1 MAYIYRHI
9 RKDKNQPF
17 YIGIGSDLKYK
28 RANEKSRR
36 NNMWYKISNK
46 TGYEVQILFDNITW
60 KEACEKENEF
70 IKLYGRID
78 IGTGILCN
86 MTDGGDGIV
95 GFLFTDE
102 IKEKISNKL
111 KGIKR
116 SDETRKKI
124 SLNSKRRRLTQK
136 EKTHL
141 SKLHKGEKKSDS
153 VKNNM
158 SIAQQKLSDVKRE
171 RMLNN
176 CNWSKLVFDTQ
187 TGIFYNSIKQASIIY
202 GFSHSYL
209 KYMLSGKRRNKTN
222 LIYA

>member
-1 MAYIYRHI
+1 MAYVYRHI
-9 RKDKNQPF
+9 RKDKNEPF

-36 NNMWYKISNK
+36 NDIWYKIINK
-46 TGYEVQILFDNITW
+46 TDYEVQILFDSITW
-60 KEACEKENEF
+60 EEACLKEKEF
-70 IKLYGRID
+70 ILLYGRID
-78 IGTGILCN
+78 SNTGVLCN
-86 MTDGGDGIV
+86 MTNGGDGVV

-102 IKEKISNKL
+102 IKEKISKSIT
-111 KGIKR
+111 GIKR

-124 SLNSKRRRLTQK
+124 SQNSKRKRLTQE
-136 EKTHL
+136 EKMHL
-141 SKLHKGEKKSDS
+141 SKMYKGKEKSDY
-153 VKNNM
+153 VKKNM
-158 SIAQQKLSDVKRE
+158 SIAQQKLSNVKRE

-176 CNWSKLVFDTQ
+176 CNWSKIVFDTQ

-209 KYMLSGKRRNKTN
+209 KYMLSGKRKNKTN

>member
-1 MAYIYRHI
+1 MAYVYRHI
-9 RKDKNQPF
+9 RKDKNEPF

-36 NNMWYKISNK
+36 NDIWYKIINK
-46 TGYEVQILFDNITW
+46 TDYEVQILFDSITW
-60 KEACEKENEF
+60 EEACVKEKEF
-70 IKLYGRID
+70 ILLYGRID
-78 IGTGILCN
+78 SNTGVLCN
-86 MTDGGDGIV
+86 MTNGGDGVV

-102 IKEKISNKL
+102 IKEKISKSIT
-111 KGIKR
+111 GIKR

-124 SLNSKRRRLTQK
+124 SQNSKRKRLTQE
-136 EKTHL
+136 EKMHL
-141 SKLHKGEKKSDS
+141 SKMYKGKKKSNC
-153 VKNNM
+153 VKKNM
-158 SIAQQKLSDVKRE
+158 SIAQQKLSNVKRE

-176 CNWSKLVFDTQ
+176 CNWSKIVFDTQ

-209 KYMLSGKRRNKTN
+209 KYMLSGKRKNKTN